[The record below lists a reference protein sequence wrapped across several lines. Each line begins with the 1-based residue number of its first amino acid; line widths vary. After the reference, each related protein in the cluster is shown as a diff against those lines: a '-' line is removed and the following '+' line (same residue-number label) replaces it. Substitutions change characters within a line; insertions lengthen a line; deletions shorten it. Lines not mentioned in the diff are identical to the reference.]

1 MVFLFLLLIVLF
13 VLSNSGEGT
22 LKIDKSNALKAFF
35 PYVII
40 LHHVSQ
46 MTGGVLD
53 FRWAGPYG
61 VGVFFFISG
70 YGLEYKRSCD
80 LLNLPS
86 FIKRIMRILVPLFLP
101 VFIYL
106 VLLST
111 EGIDVWDFTI
121 NQLYHPAIVFP
132 YTWFVIVLLIL
143 YISYYFLSYLF
154 PKRFFYAELIFLVLY
169 SAIMILLRKDGTFFI
184 TTYCFL
190 AGAVYQN
197 RERFVQSWQTNFWF
211 VTIAIIVLLLTT
223 VVALFPPPFKGYAA
237 LGALMWT
244 ICFIFLYTK
253 IDFRYNKVL
262 DHLKSISYDV
272 FLCQGLAF
280 YVLTRVLAI
289 SDTWLFATLSVI
301 LSLIMGEICYSIR
314 KGIKL

>member
-1 MVFLFLLLIVLF
+1 MVFLFILLIVLF
-13 VLSNSGEGT
+13 ALYNNGQGT

-46 MTGGVLD
+46 MTGDVLD

-86 FIKRIMRILVPLFLP
+86 FIKRIKSILVPIILP
-101 VFIYL
+101 VIIYL
-106 VLLST
+106 ILLST
-111 EGIDVWDFTI
+111 DGIDVWDYTI
-121 NQLYHPAIVFP
+121 KQLYHPAIVFS
-132 YTWFVIVLLIL
+132 YTWFVIVLMIL
-143 YISYYFLSYLF
+143 YSSYYILSHLF
-154 PKRFFYAELIFLVLY
+154 PTRVFVAQLLFLVFY

-197 RERFVQSWQTNFWF
+197 REELIQKWQTNFWF

-223 VVALFPPPFKGYAA
+223 IVALFPPPFKGYAA
-237 LGALMWT
+237 FGALMWT

-289 SDTWLFATLSVI
+289 SDSWLFATLSVI
-301 LSLIMGEICYSIR
+301 LSFIMGEICYTIR